1 MVKYI
6 FDLKDLLY
14 LLAFDKSS
22 ENTNIILTREDK
34 IKLINVLIQRFNGI
48 LSILASNNEWVL
60 SCDKVQSD
68 QDEEKSKNNNIITY
82 NNL

>member
-14 LLAFDKSS
+14 LIAFDKSS
-22 ENTNIILTREDK
+22 ENTSIILTKEDK

-48 LSILASNNEWVL
+48 ISLITSNNEWVL
-60 SCDKVQSD
+60 SCDKVQLD
-68 QDEEKSKNNNIITY
+68 QDEEKSKNNIIPY